1 MTHERALVLPA
12 QQSRAMHRAKRL
24 AWWSIAYVLSV
35 VVVVGLTMGSSQ
47 AMKTVWLEDM
57 LSLVPPIAFLVG
69 ARVSARDPDLRY
81 PWGRGRASAI
91 AFLCSAVA
99 LTALGIY
106 LFAEGATTLVRQE
119 RPTIGSIAIG
129 GWSIWQGW
137 LMIAA
142 LVWSA
147 VPMIVLGRK
156 KSRTAEILYDKGLH
170 TDGEMCRDDW
180 LVASAAMLGILGIG
194 LGVWWADAAAAIA
207 ISIDVCR
214 DGFRNLRDSIS
225 ELMDRR
231 PHTVDHGDED
241 RVVRRVESAANTL
254 PWARVA
260 DVKLRAH
267 GQAITGEVYVVPKRD
282 APTLG
287 DLEDA
292 RRRIESLD
300 WRLHEIAIVPVRS
313 I

>member
-1 MTHERALVLPA
+1 MTSHARALPSEQA
-12 QQSRAMHRAKRL
+12 RAMKGAKRL
-24 AWWSIAYVLSV
+24 AWWSIAYVVSV
-35 VVVVGLTMGSSQ
+35 IVIVGLTMGSSQ

-69 ARVSARDPDLRY
+69 ARVSARDPDRRF

-99 LTALGIY
+99 LSALGLY
-106 LFAEGATTLVRQE
+106 LLSEGVLTLAKQQ
-119 RPTIGSIAIG
+119 RPTIGSLAIG
-129 GWSIWQGW
+129 GWTLWEGW

-147 VPMIVLGRK
+147 APMIVLGRR
-156 KSRTAEILYDKGLH
+156 KSRVAEILYDKGLH

-180 LVASAAMLGILGIG
+180 LVAAAAMLGVLGIG

-214 DGFRNLRDSIS
+214 DGFRNLRDSIA

-231 PHTVDHGDED
+231 PRTVDHGSED
-241 RVVRRVESAANTL
+241 RVVREVEAAASLL
-254 PWARVA
+254 PWARA
-260 DVKLRAH
+260 TAVKLRAH
-267 GQAITGEVYVVPKRD
+267 GQSIVGDVLVVPRGESPSLAELD
-282 APTLG
+282 
-287 DLEDA
+287 DA
-292 RRRIESLD
+292 RRRVESLD
-300 WRLHEIAIVPVRS
+300 WRLREISIVPVPRL
-313 I
+313 